1 MIGCIGEEETKVKV
15 MGCGRG
21 ARRAKERCSAGFDDG
36 VGGRG
41 LEMVC
46 ADVRRREE
54 EKKD

>member
-1 MIGCIGEEETKVKV
+1 MGEEETKVKV

-41 LEMVC
+41 LEMGC
-46 ADVRRREE
+46 AAARREE